1 MVNKCVAPN
10 CRTGYDKTSKEKG
23 SGDGSKRNFTD
34 HPLHVYHFPKE
45 KELFERWKHAVPRK
59 DWEPSKNS
67 VLCEKH
73 FLPTDFKELSTD
85 TNASRKTKKG
95 NTLDRHALKADAIPS
110 QWPDCPITLSKS
122 PPLKR
127 TTLNKSSTAREQNQL
142 LQDKRIADRGR
153 ENDTFNSLDELAM
166 KMDME
171 CLSLDIVTSRSKS
184 NVMFLAICHEE
195 KPNINYC
202 LKLDEFLH

>member
-73 FLPTDFKELSTD
+73 FLPTDFKGTEYRYKFFSENEEGEYIGQT
-85 TNASRKTKKG
+85 RVKG
-95 NTLDRHALKADAIPS
+95 RCNT
-110 QWPDCPITLSKS
+110 
-122 PPLKR
+122 
-127 TTLNKSSTAREQNQL
+127 
-142 LQDKRIADRGR
+142 
-153 ENDTFNSLDELAM
+153 
-166 KMDME
+166 
-171 CLSLDIVTSRSKS
+171 
-184 NVMFLAICHEE
+184 
-195 KPNINYC
+195 
-202 LKLDEFLH
+202 